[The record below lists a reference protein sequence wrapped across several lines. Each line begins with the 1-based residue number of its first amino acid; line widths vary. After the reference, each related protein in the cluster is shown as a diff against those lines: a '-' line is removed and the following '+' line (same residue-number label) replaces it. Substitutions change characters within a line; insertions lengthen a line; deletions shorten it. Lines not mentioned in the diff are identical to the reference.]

1 MSNYLKIIFNKR
13 WPLCYLLFCTMACH
27 ISKEKANAAIAKNDS
42 LIEQQKAMIAF
53 EKIHEIKH
61 FVKSGDLILR
71 TGKDYTSE
79 LMRRLS
85 QHDKTYSHCGI
96 ASIENDTLFVYHALG
111 GEWNPDQ
118 KLRRD
123 PFELFCNP
131 YENRGFGI
139 YRYSLNNLQKKN
151 IIKLAHQ
158 FYKQG
163 VKFDMQFDLA
173 TDNRMYCSEFVYK
186 TIEKATKD
194 SVAISTTTLNHV
206 RFVSVDNLFINPYCH
221 EIKRILFH

>member
-1 MSNYLKIIFNKR
+1 MSNDLKR
-13 WPLCYLLFCTMACH
+13 WPLCCLLFFALSCH
-27 ISKEKANAAIAKNDS
+27 NRDDSATVTISKKDS
-42 LIEQQKAMIAF
+42 LIESQKAIFAF
-53 EKIHEIKH
+53 AQIHKIKN

-96 ASIENDTLFVYHALG
+96 ASLENDTLFVYHALG
-111 GEWNPDQ
+111 GEWNPNE

-131 YENRGFGI
+131 FENRGFGI
-139 YRYSLNNLQKKN
+139 YRYQLNNGQKKN
-151 IIKLAHQ
+151 MIQQVHKL
-158 FYKQG
+158 YSRG

-173 TDNRMYCSEFVYK
+173 SDDRMYCSEFVYK

-194 SVAISTTTLNHV
+194 SVKLSTTTIDHIK
-206 RFVSVDNLFINPYCH
+206 FIAIDNLFINPSCK
-221 EIKRILFH
+221 EIKRIIFH

>member
-1 MSNYLKIIFNKR
+1 MSNYLKKIYKKR
-13 WPLCYLLFCTMACH
+13 WPLCCLLFCVMACRA
-27 ISKEKANAAIAKNDS
+27 SK
-42 LIEQQKAMIAF
+42 
-53 EKIHEIKH
+53 
-61 FVKSGDLILR
+61 
-71 TGKDYTSE
+71 
-79 LMRRLS
+79 
-85 QHDKTYSHCGI
+85 
-96 ASIENDTLFVYHALG
+96 ENDTLFVYHALG

-139 YRYSLNNLQKKN
+139 YRYSINNIQKKN